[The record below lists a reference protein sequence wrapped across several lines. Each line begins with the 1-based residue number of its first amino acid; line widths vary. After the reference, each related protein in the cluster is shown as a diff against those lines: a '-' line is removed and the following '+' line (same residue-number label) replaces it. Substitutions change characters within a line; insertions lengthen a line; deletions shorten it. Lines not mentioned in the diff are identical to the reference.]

1 MLSHFFEQA
10 INFIEIVAR
19 FLFYLS
25 DLLKLFRDND
35 FGNYGLVI
43 FVCIY
48 LVVKKKK
55 KRLYES

>member
-1 MLSHFFEQA
+1 MLSHFFEQM
-10 INFIEIVAR
+10 INYLETVAR

-25 DLLKLFRDND
+25 DLLKSLND
-35 FGNYGLVI
+35 IGFNNYGLII

-55 KRLYES
+55 RRLYES

>member
-1 MLSHFFEQA
+1 MLSHFFEQM

-25 DLLKLFRDND
+25 DLVKSFMHLD
-35 FGNYGLVI
+35 FDSYGLVI
-43 FVCIY
+43 FVCIC
-48 LVVKKKK
+48 LVFKKKK

>member
-10 INFIEIVAR
+10 INSIETVAR

-35 FGNYGLVI
+35 PGNYGFMI
-43 FVCIY
+43 FVCIC

-55 KRLYES
+55 RRLYES

>member
-1 MLSHFFEQA
+1 MLSHFFEQM
-10 INFIEIVAR
+10 INYLETVAR

-25 DLLKLFRDND
+25 DLLKSLND
-35 FGNYGLVI
+35 TGFNNYGLII

-55 KRLYES
+55 RRLYES